1 VRQPDRAVEAA
12 ETFQPGE
19 DSAVDSTRRQGVAC
33 GGREARGE
41 KGGKVAAARREARRG
56 ER

>member
-41 KGGKVAAARREARRG
+41 KGGKVAAARRERG
-56 ER
+56 